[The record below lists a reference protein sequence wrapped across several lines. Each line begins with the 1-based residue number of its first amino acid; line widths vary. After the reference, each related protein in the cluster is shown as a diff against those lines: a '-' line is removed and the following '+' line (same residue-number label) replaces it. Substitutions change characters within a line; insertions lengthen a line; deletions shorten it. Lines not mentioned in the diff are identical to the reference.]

1 MLTAIIDLAS
11 FSGILY
17 SIYPQL
23 FYAIFAYASF
33 GSLTTVYLGRTLVGQ
48 NAVQLL
54 READLRYSLVRLREN
69 AESVAFYRGEAREAE
84 EVRAGADGIP
94 RRASGES

>member
-1 MLTAIIDLAS
+1 MII
-11 FSGILY
+11 
-17 SIYPQL
+17 
-23 FYAIFAYASF
+23 AYAGIGSF
-33 GSLTTVYLGRTLVGQ
+33 VTLRLGGPLLRQ
-48 NAVQLL
+48 NAASL
-54 READLRYSLVRLREN
+54 RTEANLRYSLVRLREN